1 MLTAL
6 GIAAAVCDS
15 GSSLNMVWLRLPAT
29 WAASVIISTVVGES
43 TDTATEGSDT
53 AAGWTTGELQDEQHP
68 KQLRHVE
75 NVAVPAK
82 QHNLA
87 ATIAVEIA
95 SPAAVQW
102 RPSPGWKYMRVHS
115 MLTVYVCVSLFA
127 NPGHVFF
134 TLRFRFFARW
144 ELQ

>member
-1 MLTAL
+1 
-6 GIAAAVCDS
+6 
-15 GSSLNMVWLRLPAT
+15 
-29 WAASVIISTVVGES
+29 
-43 TDTATEGSDT
+43 
-53 AAGWTTGELQDEQHP
+53 
-68 KQLRHVE
+68 VE

-102 RPSPGWKYMRVHS
+102 RPSPGWKYIRVHS

-134 TLRFRFFARW
+134 TQISFFCKMGTSLVQKKRVSYRASTRT
-144 ELQ
+144 